1 MYLEVGGET
10 GCPPP
15 SPVYPPLPI
24 KQPTAFYLPS
34 PRACL
39 PPKSIH
45 YSECFDS
52 TLGFPGEGP
61 TLVFLSN
68 NIRGGLTG
76 NAWWDAISAARGE
89 KADIIGFQE
98 INIQKDDPRL
108 GSLATSALNLGY
120 TAYFAPI
127 PKGGTRGGTAIL
139 VKTSLQISKT
149 TFNYIAK
156 GGISWV
162 NLAFSD
168 GLRLKV
174 ANVYAP
180 HTNRKAFFTQLKR
193 YVTKNT
199 VLMGDFNC
207 VPNKDLDLRRTSRAN
222 YPNDGA
228 DTLEEITSRCG
239 LIDEIRIQLGAGFAY
254 THIQK
259 VIHHPPGQSQVEGY
273 CLSRLT
279 CHE

>member
-1 MYLEVGGET
+1 MPASRAPALGEPSRGLSRRQPGDGSRWDGALAARRRGGGEASLAGCARQRERPAGILPAT
-10 GCPPP
+10 AAASCDSRPSRCSDFLLCPPKV
-15 SPVYPPLPI
+15 S
-24 KQPTAFYLPS
+24 TT
-34 PRACL
+34 
-39 PPKSIH
+39 
-45 YSECFDS
+45 ECFDS

-168 GLRLKV
+168 G
-174 ANVYAP
+174 
-180 HTNRKAFFTQLKR
+180 
-193 YVTKNT
+193 
-199 VLMGDFNC
+199 
-207 VPNKDLDLRRTSRAN
+207 
-222 YPNDGA
+222 
-228 DTLEEITSRCG
+228 
-239 LIDEIRIQLGAGFAY
+239 
-254 THIQK
+254 
-259 VIHHPPGQSQVEGY
+259 
-273 CLSRLT
+273 
-279 CHE
+279 